1 MGLKRAGSLSLGSD
15 FKLKQSQAAFEVDE
29 SIPCLPL
36 GLCVSLPSL
45 ERNIRS
51 RTHA

>member
-1 MGLKRAGSLSLGSD
+1 MGLKRAGSLSLGSV

-36 GLCVSLPSL
+36 GLCVCVKSSKLY
-45 ERNIRS
+45 
-51 RTHA
+51 T

>member
-1 MGLKRAGSLSLGSD
+1 MGLKRASSVSLGSD

-36 GLCVSLPSL
+36 GLCVCVKSMKLY
-45 ERNIRS
+45 
-51 RTHA
+51 T